1 MQEPSPFEATT
12 SAERHARYA
21 QIRDA
26 APVRRISLPGGAEGW
41 LVTSHDLVHRALTD
55 PRLAKGGMVR
65 ADIPAGRLSPATLA
79 AINTHMLNVDPP
91 EHTRLRRLVSRV
103 FTARRVEALRPQVQQ
118 IADRLLDDLS
128 RHETV
133 DLLDAYAVPLPVEVI
148 CQLLGIGNEH
158 RDQLRSWATV
168 VMTGAYA
175 PDDYVRAITEWS
187 DFIRDL
193 LAQKRRMP
201 GDDLLSD
208 LVEARYEQDALS
220 DDELTSTA
228 YLMMIA
234 GFDTTTNLIANGAWL
249 LLTHPDQRALLARE
263 PRLLDG
269 AVEEF
274 LRYESPVQ
282 NSSIRTAREPIELD
296 GHRVAAGDIVLL
308 SLLAA
313 NRDPVA
319 FADANGLD
327 IARPRNPHVAF
338 GHGPHFCLGAPL
350 ARIEGQIALRVL
362 FGRYPDLRLAVDP
375 AELRWRVG
383 FAAHALA
390 ALPVRPGTP
399 AAANLVAVTPETGS
413 HP

>member
-21 QIRDA
+21 QLRDA

-91 EHTRLRRLVSRV
+91 EHTRLRRLVSRA
-103 FTARRVEALRPQVQQ
+103 FTARRVEALRPRVQQ

-128 RHETV
+128 RHETA

-193 LAQKRRMP
+193 LAQKRRTP

-208 LVEARYEQDALS
+208 LIEARYEQDALS

-282 NSSIRTAREPIELD
+282 NSSIRTAREPVELG
-296 GHRVAAGDIVLL
+296 GHRIAAGDIVVL

-313 NRDPVA
+313 NRDPA
-319 FADANGLD
+319 TFADANGLD

-350 ARIEGQIALRVL
+350 ARIEGQIALRAL

-390 ALPVRPGTP
+390 VLPVRPGTP
-399 AAANLVAVTPETGS
+399 AAANLVAVAPETGAQ
-413 HP
+413 P